1 MDPRTY
7 VEENASAFFADL
19 KEWLAIPS
27 ISADPARRDD
37 VRRSAEWLAA
47 HLRATGFPVA
57 EIWDTGPAEAASPA
71 ETGQPSQPGP
81 TEAGQPAVFA
91 EWPAADPAAPTVL
104 IYGHHDVQPI
114 DPLEEWDS
122 PPFDPIERSGQILA
136 RGASDDKGQV
146 LFHALGVSATL
157 AATGQTAPP
166 VSLKLLI
173 EGEEESGSPH
183 FADLLHRQR
192 ARLGCDLI
200 VVSDTTMWARDV
212 PSMCTGMRGLAEAQI
227 DVTGASRD
235 LHSGSFGGAVPN
247 PLQALAQLLAG
258 LHDEAGRVTL
268 PRFYDRVLPLSAE
281 EREMF
286 AKLPFDEKAWLT
298 EAGDSRAA
306 TGEAGFS
313 TLERI
318 WARPTAEINGMWGGH
333 TGPGTKTIVP
343 REAHAKLSFRLVA
356 DQDPGDVTA
365 ALQEYVADHTPPGVE
380 VRVVIPGPGVRPSH
394 SPVDSPAVQAARRA
408 LGRAFGREVLF
419 TREGGSGPEADLADV
434 LAAPLVFVAVG
445 LDADRIHAPN
455 EKVDMDLLLKGAEAA
470 AYLWQDL
477 ATPAEGAP
485 AGSEPRP

>member
-1 MDPRTY
+1 MDARTY
-7 VEENASAFFADL
+7 VEENASAFFAEL

-47 HLRATGFPVA
+47 RLRTTGFPVT
-57 EIWDTGPAEAASPA
+57 EVWETGPAPGA
-71 ETGQPSQPGP
+71 GQ
-81 TEAGQPAVFA
+81 TGQPAVFA
-91 EWPAADPAAPTVL
+91 EWPAADPGAPTVL

-114 DPLEEWDS
+114 DPLAEWHS
-122 PPFDPIERSGQILA
+122 PPFEPVEQDGQILA

-146 LFHALGVSATL
+146 LFHALGVSASL
-157 AATGQTAPP
+157 AASGRDAPP
-166 VSLKLLI
+166 VTLKLLI

-183 FADLLHRQR
+183 FADLLHRER

-212 PSMCTGMRGLAEAQI
+212 PSMCTGMRGLAEAQL
-227 DVTGASRD
+227 DVTGAAGD

-258 LHDEAGRVTL
+258 LHDDSGRVTL
-268 PRFYDRVLPLSAE
+268 PRFYDRVLPLNDE

-286 AKLPFDEKAWLT
+286 AKLPFDEKAWLA

-333 TGPGTKTIVP
+333 TGPGTKTIIP

-356 DQDPGDVTA
+356 DQDPADVIA
-365 ALQEYVADHTPPGVE
+365 GLREYVADHTPPGVE
-380 VRVVIPGPGVRPSH
+380 VRLVVPGPGVRPSH
-394 SPVDSPAVQAARRA
+394 SPVDSPAVQAARQA

-419 TREGGSGPEADLADV
+419 TREGGSGPEADLAEV
-434 LAAPLVFVAVG
+434 LGAPLVFVAVG

-455 EKVDMDLLLKGAEAA
+455 EKVDMDLLLKGAEAV

-477 ATPAEGAP
+477 ATSASGPG